1 MISVGERDR
10 RAIAKQR
17 DRDLRKRARARLREL
32 AVAIRA
38 AKQARKAKVGE
49 IRSTCRVNRSA
60 YREQIAQARAELRR
74 LIEQKRAEVARC
86 KTAPR
91 EARAQADRMILEMI
105 RELADE
111 RQLQAELR
119 RAEGRA
125 GKTRITIS
133 EKRAEDDD
141 AVRGNLDPELVPIF
155 DRVRTKIRA
164 TPRMSRTEAFL
175 QWAHDNAGE
184 VARMQAE
191 IAEAAAEAEF
201 RAAMRQEQDL
211 RRAMRRGSSRAIA
224 RALED
229 EDVIPF

>member
-32 AVAIRA
+32 AATIRE
-38 AKQARKAKVGE
+38 AKRARKGKVAE
-49 IRSTCRVNRSA
+49 VRATCRTNRTA
-60 YREQIAQARAELRR
+60 YREQIAAARTELRR
-74 LIEQKRAEVARC
+74 LIEEKRAEVARC

-91 EARAQADRMILEMI
+91 EARAQADRMILEAI
-105 RELADE
+105 RELAEE

-133 EKRAEDDD
+133 EKRGEDDD

-175 QWAHDNAGE
+175 HWAHDHAGE

-191 IAEAAAEAEF
+191 IAEEEAEREF
-201 RAAMRQEQDL
+201 RAAMRQEADL
-211 RRAMRRGSSRAIA
+211 RRAMRRGSSRAIS
-224 RALED
+224 RALEA
-229 EDVIPF
+229 EDAIPF